1 MENIINQ
8 NMLKFSKNARVKAF
22 PQGNFLRAIAIQI
35 LPLSP
40 VVFFF
45 LSHSRLFE
53 INFLKIA
60 LSKLREKQ
68 SKAKMS
74 VLLNW

>member
-22 PQGNFLRAIAIQI
+22 PQGNFLRAIATQI

-40 VVFFF
+40 VVFSF
-45 LSHSRLFE
+45 SNTPGS
-53 INFLKIA
+53 
-60 LSKLREKQ
+60 LR
-68 SKAKMS
+68 
-74 VLLNW
+74 